1 MGLKELIKIIKLYKN
16 GEWIIDFQDVGCMH
30 SYVDNMRKMEPNA
43 KYEGYVDG
51 KLTYTYRTQ
60 NEIESDSKVEEK
72 VKEEYAYIGFM
83 VKVDSL
89 QRFIDVLKEQFS
101 MVITKDTIKG
111 LKRINVKIDETKN

>member
-1 MGLKELIKIIKLYKN
+1 MELNRSIPIYVYKDKKTFEIFLDPGL
-16 GEWIIDFQDVGCMH
+16 MH
-30 SYVDNMRKMEPNA
+30 SKINEERKLDPNA
-43 KYEGYVDG
+43 KFEGYVDG
-51 KLTYTYRTQ
+51 KLVYDFKTQ
-60 NEIESDSKVEEK
+60 TEINNECKINEK

-101 MVITKDTIKG
+101 MINTKDTIKG